1 MKYRQVWKKKIGS
14 EPCSVGVE
22 KWDWIDGTEVSHLTP
37 LQFQLGFGNTFYFHT
52 PKKMFISSCNLHIH
66 WSVLKKGKPIIMW
79 CSKPATW
86 TRDSLSD
93 PSFFLSF
100 SHCAICCWT
109 LTEYHMNIRDAMCE
123 LCGKSY
129 PNDRALRKHLKT
141 HAIQREH
148 VCPDCGK
155 DFLTSTKL
163 NEHRRVH
170 TGAKPFQVCS
180 PLKQELILARSWSET
195 LTRKFFLL
203 TTCLFDVEPSNCQ
216 KPKAQCKSSMC
227 VFEFLLW
234 DAKKIVRLNCAM
246 NEHTGDFAVQSLR
259 LPGW

>member
-93 PSFFLSF
+93 SSFFL
-100 SHCAICCWT
+100 
-109 LTEYHMNIRDAMCE
+109 
-123 LCGKSY
+123 
-129 PNDRALRKHLKT
+129 
-141 HAIQREH
+141 
-148 VCPDCGK
+148 
-155 DFLTSTKL
+155 FLTLRHLLLDL
-163 NEHRRVH
+163 NRVPHEHPWRHVRTVR
-170 TGAKPFQVCS
+170 QVLPQRPRPPEALEDS
-180 PLKQELILARSWSET
+180 RHPEGT
-195 LTRKFFLL
+195 
-203 TTCLFDVEPSNCQ
+203 
-216 KPKAQCKSSMC
+216 
-227 VFEFLLW
+227 
-234 DAKKIVRLNCAM
+234 
-246 NEHTGDFAVQSLR
+246 R
-259 LPGW
+259 LPGLRKRLLDLHQAKWAPQSSHRCKAIPGMLTIKTRIDPSSKLKWDFDEEIFPFNHLSVWRRAK

>member
-22 KWDWIDGTEVSHLTP
+22 IWDWIDGTEVSHLTP

-52 PKKMFISSCNLHIH
+52 FEKKMFISSCNLHIH

-79 CSKPATW
+79 CSKLEPVTHFL
-86 TRDSLSD
+86 TRL
-93 PSFFLSF
+93 FFLF
-100 SHCAICCWT
+100 LTLSHMW
-109 LTEYHMNIRDAMCE
+109 TEYHMNIRDAMCE

-170 TGAKPFQVCS
+170 TGAKPFQVY
-180 PLKQELILARSWSET
+180 A
-195 LTRKFFLL
+195 
-203 TTCLFDVEPSNCQ
+203 
-216 KPKAQCKSSMC
+216 
-227 VFEFLLW
+227 
-234 DAKKIVRLNCAM
+234 
-246 NEHTGDFAVQSLR
+246 HH
-259 LPGW
+259 

>member
-1 MKYRQVWKKKIGS
+1 MMSMKPIATTMLVSDVPVVARNVQNVPSWFLDGPVLESRSNEIPTSLKKEDRVWTVQCRCWDMRLNRRYGS
-14 EPCSVGVE
+14 ESLNTTAISAWFRQHFLFP
-22 KWDWIDGTEVSHLTP
+22 H
-37 LQFQLGFGNTFYFHT
+37 FQ
-52 PKKMFISSCNLHIH
+52 KKMFMSSCNLHIH

-170 TGAKPFQVCS
+170 TGAKPFQVY
-180 PLKQELILARSWSET
+180 A
-195 LTRKFFLL
+195 
-203 TTCLFDVEPSNCQ
+203 
-216 KPKAQCKSSMC
+216 
-227 VFEFLLW
+227 
-234 DAKKIVRLNCAM
+234 
-246 NEHTGDFAVQSLR
+246 HH
-259 LPGW
+259 